1 MFPAG
6 LRRGNVTLHTCAA
19 LPTPS
24 RSSRQGHSRV
34 ALQPN
39 PLGTVSGG
47 PGGGGIS
54 APRWSRRDCWRGR
67 ADRAPRRPPRAL
79 GPGGFRCTPHCAPL
93 RSRGLGVR
101 GLGLSVCGGRP
112 HPFPEQPYSWS
123 GEFLTTGVTGSPGAF
138 ALEAP
143 QPRSPRVSPG
153 EPSPGHGG
161 YSART
166 EQPARPGAPSL
177 GRGSIKRRTGREPG
191 PRAAV
196 GGVGLEGARA
206 GAARPRSG
214 WPRLSANPRPWG
226 SEEGGAG
233 RGAAHLALS
242 PPIYPSDS
250 RGPTFR

>member
-79 GPGGFRCTPHCAPL
+79 GPGGFPCTPHCAPL

-101 GLGLSVCGGRP
+101 GLGLSVGGGASSSLSGTALQLEWGVPDHWSYWIARRLRP
-112 HPFPEQPYSWS
+112 
-123 GEFLTTGVTGSPGAF
+123 GSPAT
-138 ALEAP
+138 ALTA
-143 QPRSPRVSPG
+143 RLPG
-153 EPSPGHGG
+153 
-161 YSART
+161 RT
-166 EQPARPGAPSL
+166 E
-177 GRGSIKRRTGREPG
+177 
-191 PRAAV
+191 
-196 GGVGLEGARA
+196 
-206 GAARPRSG
+206 
-214 WPRLSANPRPWG
+214 PRPWG
-226 SEEGGAG
+226 ILSQDRAARPPRGSQPGQREHQAKDRPGARPEGCRWG
-233 RGAAHLALS
+233 RRPGRRA
-242 PPIYPSDS
+242 S
-250 RGPTFR
+250 RGSPAEVWVAAPVREPQALGL